1 MKYTQLK
8 SPGVATNI
16 KRVYVLDI
24 DNQRDFLTDPGKYDI
39 PGTLLIGCVFIHTG
53 FSSKPIKQFVDS
65 LQHAHARIWMFEGE
79 TIKEYGDHF
88 LTSLSTLWLNSKEY
102 LKNVSWTIC
111 SNDKSAE
118 CTANLLSFLGV
129 KNCFVQNHMAISSVF
144 LKPSNKPTKSPKSN
158 TSNYL
163 KNRNEIINNIPL
175 GVHVDVVVRY
185 INTHGG
191 KVRLFSCGTN
201 ANIRSVLKRHK
212 FKICENLIVTR

>member
-8 SPGVATNI
+8 NPGIATNI

-39 PGTLLIGCVFIHTG
+39 PGTLLIGCVFIHFG
-53 FSSKPIKQFVDS
+53 FSPEPIKQFVDT

-88 LTSLSTLWLNSKEY
+88 LTSLSTMWINSKEY

-129 KNCFVQNHMAISSVF
+129 ENCIVQNHMVIASVI
-144 LKPSNKPTKSPKSN
+144 KEPSNKLLKSN
-158 TSNYL
+158 TSNRL

-175 GVHVDVVVRY
+175 GVHVDIVVKY
-185 INTHGG
+185 INAHGG